1 LQAAPALAI
10 LGNRIELTVRRPR
23 SWDRLFVS
31 FVCFV
36 VPLKV
41 GTMYLGIEIGG
52 TKLQLAVGAGEGSP
66 LVALERAEVDP
77 LLGARG
83 ILAQMEAMGQSLLK
97 RHQVTRVG
105 IGFGGPVEPALGR
118 VTTSHQIGGWDE
130 YPLVKWCKQTLGRE
144 TVLGNDCDVAAL
156 AEAKFGAGRNHRRMF
171 YVTVGTGVGGGF
183 VVDGVSQGT
192 DRPAIAE
199 IGHLRL
205 GLDAGEL
212 DGTVEAYASG
222 RGIERAMRNRLS
234 LPEKTEEMSELI
246 TLCAGDVD
254 ALTAKQIV
262 QLAAEGNLL
271 ALEVWQRA
279 LKALG
284 FGIAQVIT
292 LLAPE
297 VIIVGGGV
305 SLSGEELFFAPLRND
320 VRQHVF
326 PPLVGSYEVVPA
338 ALGEEV
344 VLHGAL
350 ALAAQAADV

>member
-1 LQAAPALAI
+1 
-10 LGNRIELTVRRPR
+10 
-23 SWDRLFVS
+23 
-31 FVCFV
+31 
-36 VPLKV
+36 
-41 GTMYLGIEIGG
+41 MYLGIEIGG
-52 TKLQLAVGAGEGSP
+52 TKLQLAVGAGDGSP

-83 ILAQMEAMGQSLLK
+83 ILAQMEALGNALLK
-97 RHQVTRVG
+97 KHEVARIG

-118 VTTSHQIGGWDE
+118 VTTSHQIAGWDE
-130 YPLVKWCKQTLGRE
+130 FPLVQWAKQTLGKD

-156 AEAKFGAGRNHRRMF
+156 AEAKFGAGRNQNRVF
-171 YVTVGTGVGGGF
+171 FVTVGTGVGGGF
-183 VVDGVSQGT
+183 VVHGRSDGT

-199 IGHLRL
+199 IGHLRV

-212 DGTVEAYASG
+212 DGTVEAFASG

-234 LPEKTEEMSELI
+234 SPVKTEEMAELI
-246 TLCAGDVD
+246 TLSAGDLES
-254 ALTAKQIV
+254 LTAKQIV
-262 QLAAEGNLL
+262 ALAAEGNPL
-271 ALEVWQRA
+271 ALEVWEHS

-284 FGIAQVIT
+284 WGIAQVIT
-292 LLAPE
+292 LLAPNI
-297 VIIVGGGV
+297 VVVGGGV
-305 SLSGEELFFAPLRND
+305 SLSGESLFFTPLRNY

-350 ALAAQAADV
+350 ALAAMS